1 MKMNIGNRVRGYY
14 CIVYLALIIGLI
26 AGNIVESNEPTV
38 VVTENLWDEREI
50 YLAASFTS
58 SVLTSS
64 GSRINLRLGSGIL
77 R

>member
-38 VVTENLWDEREI
+38 VTENLWDPREI
-50 YLAASFTS
+50 YFAASFTS

-64 GSRINLRLGSGIL
+64 GSRINLRLGSCLL